1 MTAIA
6 LSRYGVIASEGTSK
20 TAGFIARQTHKW
32 RQRLQESYALGQR
45 AKGTVSDLYQVFEE
59 CRHPNWD
66 GHGAVPVPARAYQ
79 LAYQLLEAL
88 PLGMPAPSL
97 GAEPDGHLTL
107 EWHRSPR
114 RTLSVSVSPEG
125 DLHYAALVGIS
136 KHYGTEPFYGEA
148 PKAIVDL
155 IYRVLAA

>member
-6 LSRYGVIASEGTSK
+6 LRQFGALTSGGASE
-20 TAGFIARQTHKW
+20 TAVFIAEQTKKW
-32 RQRLQESYALGQR
+32 RWQFQESYTLGQR
-45 AKGTVSDLYQVFEE
+45 AKGTLNELYQVFDE

-66 GHGAVPVPARAYQ
+66 GYDAAPVSADTFQ

-88 PLGMPAPSL
+88 PLGTPAPSL
-97 GAEPDGHLTL
+97 GAEPDGHITL

-114 RTLSVSVSPEG
+114 RTLSVSISPKGE
-125 DLHYAALVGIS
+125 LHYAALVGAS
-136 KHYGTEPFYGEA
+136 RHYGTEPFYGEA